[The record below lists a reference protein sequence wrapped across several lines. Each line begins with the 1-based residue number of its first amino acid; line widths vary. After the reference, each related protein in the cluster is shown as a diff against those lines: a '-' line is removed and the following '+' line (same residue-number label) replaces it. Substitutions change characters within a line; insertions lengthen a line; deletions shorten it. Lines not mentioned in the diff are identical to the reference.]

1 MTTLADGPLEI
12 IDGDRGKNYPKQGEF
27 ASSGQCLFLNAGNVT
42 TGGFNFSDCA
52 FISAEKDAALHKG
65 KLRRYDI
72 VLTTRG
78 TVGNVAYFDNSIP
91 YDHIRINSGMVI
103 FRARAQEL
111 RPRFLYL
118 FLRSSLFREQVE
130 SLRTGSAQPQLPIK
144 DINRV
149 EFPIPPLD
157 DQDAIAHILGALDDK
172 ILLNQRMNETLEAMA
187 RALFKSW
194 FVDFDPIRAK
204 AESRD
209 PGLPKPLASL
219 FPDSFEESEMGD
231 IPKGWRIR
239 PFAETVEIFGGGTP
253 KTAKPEYWNGDIPWF
268 SVVDAPRD
276 ADVWVVDSEKKITQA
291 GVESSSTKVLP
302 EGTTIITAR
311 GTVGR
316 IALVGVPMAMN
327 QSCYG
332 LRGKIRAKGSF
343 TYFMTRKI
351 VSALKQSAHGSVFD
365 TITRDSLAGVSV
377 VEPPDALIEL
387 FEQRVDSTLERIR
400 ACLLESRTLASLRD
414 ALLPKLIS
422 GDLQLPDVRRI
433 VGGDM

>member
-1 MTTLADGPLEI
+1 
-12 IDGDRGKNYPKQGEF
+12 
-27 ASSGQCLFLNAGNVT
+27 
-42 TGGFNFSDCA
+42 
-52 FISAEKDAALHKG
+52 
-65 KLRRYDI
+65 
-72 VLTTRG
+72 
-78 TVGNVAYFDNSIP
+78 
-91 YDHIRINSGMVI
+91 
-103 FRARAQEL
+103 
-111 RPRFLYL
+111 
-118 FLRSSLFREQVE
+118 
-130 SLRTGSAQPQLPIK
+130 
-144 DINRV
+144 
-149 EFPIPPLD
+149 
-157 DQDAIAHILGALDDK
+157 
-172 ILLNQRMNETLEAMA
+172 
-187 RALFKSW
+187 
-194 FVDFDPIRAK
+194 
-204 AESRD
+204 
-209 PGLPKPLASL
+209 
-219 FPDSFEESEMGD
+219 
-231 IPKGWRIR
+231 
-239 PFAETVEIFGGGTP
+239 
-253 KTAKPEYWNGDIPWF
+253 
-268 SVVDAPRD
+268 VDAPRD

-316 IALVGVPMAMN
+316 IALLGVPMAMN

-351 VSALKQSAHGSVFD
+351 VSALKQGAHGPVFD

-387 FEQRVDSTLERIR
+387 FEQKVDSTLERIR